1 MRLKNIFHNSTKFI
15 MYSKFISQI
24 LQMYI
29 EYLSCKLFPNCAQF
43 RNALEEISRSSN
55 CPKPKAYPK
64 FGTRDPILLVGPETR
79 DPFWG

>member
-29 EYLSCKLFPNCAQF
+29 EYLLCKLFPNCA
-43 RNALEEISRSSN
+43 
-55 CPKPKAYPK
+55 
-64 FGTRDPILLVGPETR
+64 
-79 DPFWG
+79 